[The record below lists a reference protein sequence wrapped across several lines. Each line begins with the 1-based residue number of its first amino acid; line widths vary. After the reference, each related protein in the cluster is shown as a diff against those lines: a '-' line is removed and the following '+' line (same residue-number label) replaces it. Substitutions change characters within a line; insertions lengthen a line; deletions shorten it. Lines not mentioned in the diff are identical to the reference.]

1 MALIGKIRNNFWF
14 VLIILGLA
22 LASFVIMDIFGSSQS
37 GGLFNQTTVGE
48 VDGEKIEYTDF
59 FNTERALFT
68 GGEDSYASRAS
79 LWDYMVNKVI
89 SDKEAASLGLG
100 VSKDELKDLQFGP
113 NPSPVIQNAFRDPNT
128 GQMDRARLNEV
139 MQAIEAGQELN
150 PDFRFTWSQQERQIM
165 ATKTQEKISN
175 LVSKAMYTPKWMVE
189 VLNQFNTEAAN
200 ALMVKIPFDVIS
212 DKQVKLTDADYT
224 AYLNDNKA
232 KYTNDK
238 ETRTIEYAVFDVVPT
253 LDDSSA
259 VFTKLADLTEDFK
272 TAKNDSLFASNN
284 DGASSVIYSKLDDF
298 TGEIKNIIPNL
309 AIGEVKGPFIENGS
323 YVIVKLSDKRVL
335 PDSVKARHILRSAQ
349 DPMGMELARKSID
362 SIKNVYTSGKQ
373 SFDSLAMIS
382 SDDPGS
388 NFKGGDLGFF
398 AQGTMVAPFNEACFV
413 DSKEGGLYTVETQ
426 FGVHLIEVQTKKFT
440 TNAPLY
446 KIAVISA
453 PIVPSEVTQ
462 DGMFDKVNKILNSN
476 RSLDALRKTV
486 DGLDLGKMTISFPLL
501 QNDFNLQD
509 LGGGETSRSI
519 VKWANTAAVGD
530 VSPTIHEYTDRQN
543 GYVKNYVLAGLKSVN
558 KAGLLSIE
566 NAKVSLEEIVKNK
579 KKGDMIAAK
588 IAGKSIDQA
597 AAEYS
602 IDLDSIIGVSYS
614 NGAAELVGENK
625 VIATIFGLK
634 EGATSKPVVGN
645 SGVYVVS
652 TTAKSTGMAINNL
665 PSVRQSL
672 NQTARMSVS
681 FRFWDAAKKNV
692 KIKDNR
698 TRFF

>member
-150 PDFRFTWSQQERQIM
+150 PDFRFTCSQQERQIM

>member
-22 LASFVIMDIFGSSQS
+22 LASFVIMDIFGSSKS
-37 GGLFNQTTVGE
+37 GGLFNQTTIGE
-48 VDGEKIEYTDF
+48 VAGEKIEYTEF
-59 FNTERALFT
+59 FNTERALFS
-68 GGEDSYASRAS
+68 GAEDSYASRSS
-79 LWDYMVNKVI
+79 LWDYMVSKVI
-89 SDKEAASLGLG
+89 SDKAATSLGLG

-113 NPSPVIQNAFRDPNT
+113 NPSPIIQNAFRNPNT

-150 PDFRFTWSQQERQIM
+150 PDFRFTWSQQEQQIM

-189 VLNQFNTEAAN
+189 VLNQFNTESAN

-212 DKQVKLTDADYT
+212 DQQVKLTDADYS
-224 AYLNDNKA
+224 AYLNENKA
-232 KYTNDK
+232 KYTNEK
-238 ETRTIEYAVFDVVPT
+238 ETRTLEYATFDVIPT
-253 LDDSSA
+253 STDSNLI
-259 VFTKLADLTEDFK
+259 FTRLADLTEEFK
-272 TAKNDSLFASNN
+272 TAKNDSLFAANN
-284 DGASSVIYSKLDDF
+284 DGASSVIYSKIDDF
-298 TGEIKNIIPNL
+298 TGEIKNIMPNL
-309 AIGEVKGPFIENGS
+309 AIGEVRGPFIENGA
-323 YVIVKLSDKRVL
+323 YVVVKLSDKRVL

-349 DPMGMELARKSID
+349 DPLGMELARKSVD
-362 SIKNVYTSGKQ
+362 SIKNLYTLGKQ
-373 SFDSLAMIS
+373 SFDSLAMMS

-426 FGVHLIEVQTKKFT
+426 FGVHLIEVQSKKFT
-440 TNAPLY
+440 SNDPMY
-446 KIAVISA
+446 KIAVINA
-453 PIVPSEVTQ
+453 PIVPSDATQ
-462 DGMFDKVNKILNSN
+462 DGMFDKVNKILVAN
-476 RSLDALRKTV
+476 RSLEALRKTV
-486 DGLDLGKMTISFPLL
+486 DGLETGKMSVSFPLL

-509 LGGGETSRSI
+509 LGGGESSRSI
-519 VKWANTAAVGD
+519 IKWANTAAVGD
-530 VSPTIHEYTDRQN
+530 VSPTIHEYADRQN
-543 GYVKNYVLAGLKSVN
+543 GFVKSYVLAGLKSIN
-558 KAGLLSIE
+558 KAGLLSVE
-566 NAKVSLEEIVKNK
+566 NAKVSLEELVKNK

-588 IAGKSIDQA
+588 IAGKSLNQA
-597 AAEYS
+597 GVEYS
-602 IDLDSIIGVSYS
+602 IDLDSVSGVSYS
-614 NGAAELVGENK
+614 NGSAELVGENK

-634 EGATSKPVVGN
+634 EGATSKPLIGN

-652 TTAKSTGMAINNL
+652 TTAKSAGMAINNL

-672 NQTARMSVS
+672 NQTARMSVAY
-681 FRFWDAAKKNV
+681 RFWDAAKKNV

>member
-462 DGMFDKVNKILNSN
+462 DGMFDKVNKVLTSN

-486 DGLDLGKMTISFPLL
+486 DGLDLGKLTVSFPLL

-579 KKGDMIAAK
+579 KKGDIIAAK